1 MKTNAKLKFES
12 LKIIQ
17 KDFFKRIRV
26 DDDQKNHHE
35 ASKVEKKPQ
44 HHKSFQFMMKNVK
57 IRS

>member
-26 DDDQKNHHE
+26 NDDQKNHHE
-35 ASKVEKKPQ
+35 SSKVEKKTSTP
-44 HHKSFQFMMKNVK
+44 
-57 IRS
+57 